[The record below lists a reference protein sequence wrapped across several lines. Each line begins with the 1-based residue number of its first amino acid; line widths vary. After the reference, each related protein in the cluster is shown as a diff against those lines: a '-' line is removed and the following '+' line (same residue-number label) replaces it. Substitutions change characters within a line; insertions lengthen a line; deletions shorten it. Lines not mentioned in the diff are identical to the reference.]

1 MSQSFFKRL
10 FGNKEGGKNLEE
22 YVDLEE
28 LELGRETREAEI
40 YVRIAEIRDIE
51 DASTVKEQI
60 YSGNII
66 MMDIS
71 PILDNKTLKDRVVRD
86 VRKAV
91 EDVGGDIAGIGKGE
105 VIVTPGRIKIDRRII
120 GGGDFR

>member
-1 MSQSFFKRL
+1 M
-10 FGNKEGGKNLEE
+10 EE